1 MSTWQTRP
9 QRCAVRL
16 WTALLALGASLAG
29 CGGPQ
34 GAVVDTTVKPT
45 PVVEAPKE
53 PDAYRDFRGR
63 KVKLGEAFRLAAE
76 SVGVEG
82 AEVVLT
88 LVKTEWSTMTTPAG
102 KELKEISVNLRI
114 QHGQDERTAQLSQGD
129 KRVLGTHRYEVLGG
143 GEDYN
148 KARMV
153 YEPWV
158 ELRITAPE

>member
-1 MSTWQTRP
+1 MSTQKSSP
-9 QRCAVRL
+9 QRPVFGL
-16 WTALLALGASLAG
+16 LTALLTLGASLAG

-63 KVKLGEAFRLAAE
+63 KVKLGERFRLAAE

-102 KELKEISVNLRI
+102 KELKEITVNLRI
-114 QHGQDERTAQLSQGD
+114 QHGQEERTAQLSQGD
-129 KRVLGTHRYEVLGG
+129 KRVLGTHRYEVLAG

-158 ELRITAPE
+158 ELRISAPE